1 MNKSALLA
9 AAGLLFSLHTSNA
22 TAASTDAAKRAID
35 EGNYSQARTALEP
48 LVKSQDPAAMNL
60 LGQMYENG
68 WGVEADTQKAQ
79 RLYEQGARQGHL
91 ESVNSLRAL
100 KNRAYKV
107 EFDKLLPQAEN
118 GEGDAQNR
126 IGEMFEFGYGVE
138 RDSDKAIEWYRKA
151 ADQNVVA
158 AWHNIGRCYN
168 FGTGV
173 EQDYAQAESW
183 YRKAAEQGHMEAMF
197 FMGTLYSNA
206 HGQDSSVDTDVAAYA
221 WMHNAAV
228 LGNSTAATI
237 ESRLKLKL
245 DASQLEA
252 ADKLA
257 ERYKQEYVLPFQK

>member
-9 AAGLLFSLHTSNA
+9 AAGLLFSLHTTTA
-22 TAASTDAAKRAID
+22 AAASTDAAQRAID
-35 EGNYSQARTALEP
+35 NGDYSQARSELES

-60 LGQMYENG
+60 MGQLYENG
-68 WGVEADTQKAQ
+68 WGVDKDLEQAQ

-100 KNRAYKV
+100 KNRAYKI
-107 EFDKLLPQAEN
+107 EFDKLMPLAEN
-118 GEGDAQNR
+118 GDGDAQNR

-173 EQDYAQAESW
+173 EQDYAEAETW
-183 YRKAAEQGHMEAMF
+183 YRKAAEKGHMEAMF

-206 HGQDSSVDTDVAAYA
+206 HGQDESVDTDVAAYA
-221 WMHNAAV
+221 WMHNAAL
-228 LGNSTAATI
+228 LGNTTAATI
-237 ESRLKLKL
+237 ETRLKLKL
-245 DASQLEA
+245 NADQMQA
-252 ADKLA
+252 AESLA
-257 ERYKQEYVLPFQK
+257 ERYKQEYVDPFKQ